1 MVKITQINGKPSN
14 YLQKNFLLTS
24 LDDLSK
30 LPRVGIRGN
39 VKDEDDSS
47 TDEECAYG
55 STAQVVVNGVLKH
68 YILTPD
74 NKWVEYTEGSVNSG
88 GGGSDPSDPGS
99 GFIEL

>member
-14 YLQKNFLLTS
+14 YLQKQFLLSS

-30 LPRVGIRGN
+30 LPRVGVRGN
-39 VKDEDDSS
+39 VKDENDSS

-74 NKWVEYTEGSVNSG
+74 NKWVEYTEGAVNSG
-88 GGGSDPSDPGS
+88 GGSDPTDPEN

>member
-14 YLQKNFLLTS
+14 YLQKQFLLSS

-39 VKDEDDSS
+39 VKDETDSS

-74 NKWVEYTEGSVNSG
+74 NNWVEYTEGSVNSG
-88 GGGSDPSDPGS
+88 GGSDPSNPEN